1 MSLTN
6 TFEEKKEEFNKELD
20 QLFPNSDLTITY
32 TRKTNEVDIYG
43 TMHPMDLYYM
53 MLFNES
59 WINKK
64 LRPFIRE
71 DWRTY
76 RVKNP

>member
-53 MLFNES
+53 MLFRTMIIKSGNGHITS
-59 WINKK
+59 LFTNK
-64 LRPFIRE
+64 IVH
-71 DWRTY
+71 W
-76 RVKNP
+76 

>member
-59 WINKK
+59 
-64 LRPFIRE
+64 
-71 DWRTY
+71 
-76 RVKNP
+76 

>member
-32 TRKTNEVDIYG
+32 TRKTSQEPMTKVTGLCLTSSGFTNE
-43 TMHPMDLYYM
+43 
-53 MLFNES
+53 
-59 WINKK
+59 
-64 LRPFIRE
+64 
-71 DWRTY
+71 
-76 RVKNP
+76 